1 MNDLKISTR
10 ISLGYLVITLAFL
23 ALAGI
28 TVWLMESVSQS
39 ASRMEAETEMLH
51 LADVWQANVR
61 QNSARSLAV
70 AYSDGSAMLD
80 FFKAGIKETTD
91 HTSETQKS
99 FLALARDPESKQRA
113 AAVGEVRT
121 AWVAVRDQA
130 NALKAAGDGAGAKAL
145 VQDKLVPGT
154 VDYIRTTQALVDGQM
169 KNVQTARLAI
179 ESDFRRLYFWGALLL
194 VVCVSIAVF
203 ASWSLA
209 RGISRGLTVTREAA
223 RNIGAGDLSQPIHAV
238 GRDELATMAQALS
251 AMQDSLIDVV
261 SHVRQSSESVANA
274 SAEIAQGNNDLSMR
288 TEQQASA
295 LESTAS
301 SMAQLDSAVRHNA
314 ESAQQANQFALSASA
329 IAQKGGDVVN
339 QVVQTM
345 RGINDAS
352 RKISEIIGVI
362 DGIAFQ
368 TNILALNAA
377 VEAARAG
384 DQGRGFAVVASEVR
398 SLAGRS
404 ADAAKEIK
412 LLINNSV
419 ERAEHGSSLVDQAG
433 ATMTEVVGATKRV
446 SDLMAEISAASNE
459 QSAGVAQVGRAVQE
473 MDQTTQQNSA
483 LVEQM
488 AAAASGLK
496 SQAQEMV
503 KVVAVFKLDE
513 RQGSLERAGQQRL
526 IAA

>member
-28 TVWLMESVSQS
+28 TVWLMDSVSKS
-39 ASRMEAETEMLH
+39 ASRMENETEMLH
-51 LADVWQANVR
+51 LADLWQANVR

-80 FFKAGIKETTD
+80 FFKVGIKETTD
-91 HTSETQKS
+91 QTTETQKA
-99 FLALARDPESKQRA
+99 FLALARDPGSSQRA

-121 AWVAVRDQA
+121 AWVAVRDRA
-130 NALKAAGDGAGAKAL
+130 NALKTAGDGAAAKAL
-145 VQDKLVPGT
+145 VQDKLVPQT
-154 VDYIRTTQALVDGQM
+154 VDYIHTTQVLVDGQR
-169 KNVQTARLAI
+169 KNVQMARQAI
-179 ESDFRRLYFWGALLL
+179 ESDFQRLYFWGSMLLAI
-194 VVCVSIAVF
+194 CISIAVF
-203 ASWSLA
+203 ASWSLS
-209 RGISRGLTVTREAA
+209 RGIARGLTVAREAA
-223 RNIGAGDLSQPIHAV
+223 RNIEAGDLSQQIHTA
-238 GRDELATMAQALS
+238 GHDELATMAQALS
-251 AMQDSLIDVV
+251 SMQDSLIDVV

-274 SAEIAQGNNDLSMR
+274 SAEIAQGNNDLSIR

-301 SMAQLDSAVRHNA
+301 SMAQLDAAVRHNA
-314 ESAQQANQFALSASA
+314 ESAVQANQFALSASTVA
-329 IAQKGGDVVN
+329 LKGGDVVN
-339 QVVQTM
+339 QVVLTM

-384 DQGRGFAVVASEVR
+384 EQGRGFAVVASEVR
-398 SLAGRS
+398 ALAGRS

-412 LLINNSV
+412 VLINDSV
-419 ERAEHGSSLVDQAG
+419 ERVEHGSLLVDQAG

-446 SDLMAEISAASNE
+446 SDLMAEISTASSE
-459 QSAGVAQVGRAVQE
+459 QSAGVAKVGKAVQE
-473 MDQTTQQNSA
+473 MDQSTQQNSA

-488 AAAASGLK
+488 AAAATGLK
-496 SQAQEMV
+496 NQAQEMV
-503 KVVAVFKLDE
+503 QVVAVFKLDDRRE
-513 RQGSLERAGQQRL
+513 GVSRVDQQRL
-526 IAA
+526 TAA

>member
-1 MNDLKISTR
+1 MNDLKIATR
-10 ISLGYLVITLAFL
+10 ISLGYLIITLAFL
-23 ALAGI
+23 VLTGI
-28 TVWLMESVSQS
+28 TAWLMNSVSLS
-39 ASRMEAETEMLH
+39 ASRMESEAELLH

-70 AYSDGSAMLD
+70 AYSDGNAMLD
-80 FFKAGIKETTD
+80 FFKAPIKETTD
-91 HTSETQKS
+91 QTSDIQKA
-99 FLALARDPESKQRA
+99 FLAQVHDADSNQRA
-113 AAVGEVRT
+113 ADVGAVRS

-169 KNVQTARLAI
+169 RNVQAARQAI
-179 ESDFRRLYFWGALLL
+179 ETDFRRLYFWGAVLLAL
-194 VVCVSIAVF
+194 CVCIAVF

-209 RGISRGLTVTREAA
+209 RGIARGLEGTRQAA
-223 RNIGAGDLSQPIHAV
+223 LNIGAGDLSQPIHTE
-238 GRDELATMAQALS
+238 GRNELASMARALD
-251 AMQDSLIDVV
+251 AMQGSLSDVV

-274 SAEIAQGNNDLSMR
+274 SAEIAQGNNDLSVR
-288 TEQQASA
+288 TEQQATA

-301 SMAQLDSAVRHNA
+301 SMAELDAAVRHNA
-314 ESAQQANQFALSASA
+314 ESALQANQVALDASA
-329 IAQKGGDVVN
+329 VAVKGGDVVN

-345 RGINDAS
+345 RGINEAS

-398 SLAGRS
+398 ALAGRS
-404 ADAAKEIK
+404 AAAAKEIK
-412 LLINNSV
+412 LLITDSV
-419 ERAEHGSSLVDQAG
+419 ERAEHGTLLVDQAG
-433 ATMTEVVGATKRV
+433 TTMSEVVDATKRV
-446 SDLMAEISAASNE
+446 SDLMADISSASSE

-483 LVEQM
+483 LVEEM

-503 KVVAVFKLDE
+503 KVVAVFKLSDHQE
-513 RQGSLERAGQQRL
+513 GRMASGLDRL
-526 IAA
+526 VAA

>member
-1 MNDLKISTR
+1 
-10 ISLGYLVITLAFL
+10 
-23 ALAGI
+23 
-28 TVWLMESVSQS
+28 MET
-39 ASRMEAETEMLH
+39 ETEMLH
-51 LADVWQANVR
+51 LADLWQANVR

-91 HTSETQKS
+91 QTTETQKA
-99 FLALARDPESKQRA
+99 FLALARDPESSQRA

-130 NALKAAGDGAGAKAL
+130 NALKAAGDGAKAL
-145 VQDKLVPGT
+145 VQDKLVPQT
-154 VDYIRTTQALVDGQM
+154 VDYIHTTQVLVDGQM
-169 KNVQTARLAI
+169 KNVQTARQAI
-179 ESDFRRLYFWGALLL
+179 ESDFQRLYFWGAMLLAI
-194 VVCVSIAVF
+194 CISIAVF
-203 ASWSLA
+203 ASWSLS

-223 RNIGAGDLSQPIHAV
+223 RNIGAGDLSQQIHTV
-238 GRDELATMAQALS
+238 GQDELATMAQALS

-274 SAEIAQGNNDLSMR
+274 SAEIAQGNNDLSIR

-301 SMAQLDSAVRHNA
+301 SMAQLDAAVRHNA
-314 ESAQQANQFALSASA
+314 ESAVQANQFALSASA
-329 IAQKGGDVVN
+329 VAMKGGDVVN
-339 QVVQTM
+339 QVVLTM

-384 DQGRGFAVVASEVR
+384 EQGRGFAVVASEVR
-398 SLAGRS
+398 ALAGRS
-404 ADAAKEIK
+404 AAAAKEIK
-412 LLINNSV
+412 VLINDSV
-419 ERAEHGSSLVDQAG
+419 ERAEHGSVLVDQAG

-446 SDLMAEISAASNE
+446 SDLMTEISAASSE
-459 QSAGVAQVGRAVQE
+459 QSEGVAQVGRAVQE
-473 MDQTTQQNSA
+473 MDQSTQQNSA

-496 SQAQEMV
+496 NQAHEMV
-503 KVVAVFKLDE
+503 KVVAVFKLHD
-513 RQGSLERAGQQRL
+513 RGDGLARAGQQQVTVF
-526 IAA
+526 

>member
-1 MNDLKISTR
+1 MKDLRISTR
-10 ISLGYLVITLAFL
+10 ITLGYLVITLAFL
-23 ALAGI
+23 LLSGI
-28 TVWLMESVSQS
+28 TAWLVESVSNS
-39 ASRMEAETEMLH
+39 ASRMERETELLH
-51 LADVWQANVR
+51 LADLWQANVR

-70 AYSDGSAMLD
+70 AYSDGGAMLE
-80 FFKAGIKETTD
+80 FFKAGIKETTE

-99 FLALARDPESKQRA
+99 FLALVQDPASKQRA
-113 AAVGEVRT
+113 AAVGEVRS

-169 KNVQTARLAI
+169 KNVQAARQEI

-194 VVCVSIAVF
+194 ALCVSIAVF
-203 ASWSLA
+203 ASWSLSRGIA
-209 RGISRGLTVTREAA
+209 RGLNATRQAA
-223 RNIGAGDLSQPIHAV
+223 QNIGAGDLSQAIRTE
-238 GRDELATMAQALS
+238 GSDELATMAQALD

-274 SAEIAQGNNDLSMR
+274 SAEIAQGNNDLSIR
-288 TEQQASA
+288 TEHQASA

-301 SMAQLDSAVRHNA
+301 SMGQLDSAVRHNA
-314 ESAQQANQFALSASA
+314 ESALQANQLARSAST
-329 IAQKGGDVVN
+329 IAQKGGEVVS

-345 RGINDAS
+345 RGIHDAS

-384 DQGRGFAVVASEVR
+384 EQGRGFAVVASEVR
-398 SLAGRS
+398 ALAGRS
-404 ADAAKEIK
+404 AEAAKEIK
-412 LLINNSV
+412 SLIHDSV
-419 ERAEHGSSLVDQAG
+419 GRVEHGSTLVDQAG
-433 ATMTEVVGATKRV
+433 VTMTELVDATKRV
-446 SDLMAEISAASNE
+446 SDLMAEISSASSE

-473 MDQTTQQNSA
+473 MDHATQQNSA

-496 SQAQEMV
+496 AQAQEMV
-503 KVVAVFKLDE
+503 NVVAVFKL
-513 RQGSLERAGQQRL
+513 AGQHAGPAS
-526 IAA
+526 AAQPQLTAA